1 MEIKTGIN
9 IPNVYEKQQIESKS
23 DFFDDA
29 VKEFKVKKELSLQEQ
44 KLKQI
49 NS

>member
-9 IPNVYEKQQIESKS
+9 IPNVYEKQQIEAKS
-23 DFFDDA
+23 DFLDDA
-29 VKEFKVKKELSLQEQ
+29 VKEFKETKELSAQSD
-44 KLKQI
+44 KLRQI